1 MPTKTYAEILAE
13 FVENLDLKKVPA
25 NVVEHAKLCLL
36 DWLGATMA
44 GAVERE
50 ASSLVEVFG
59 GLKPGESTIVGFGIK
74 IPSHEA
80 AYVNGAISH
89 LVELDDIHR
98 EAIIHPGAPVI
109 PAGLALS
116 EKLGAPGKT
125 LLESVIA
132 GYEVEIAVGKAVN
145 PSHYKFWHTTGT
157 CGTFGATAAACKVL
171 GLDDSK
177 VVNAFGIAGTHAAG
191 LIEVF
196 GTPSKALNPGRAARD
211 GVLAALLA
219 GKGFTGPKTIFEGEK
234 GFFKATS
241 TEKDYEKG
249 FRELGL
255 TYEITRNGFKRHSSC
270 GHTHAAIDAILALKD
285 ELGLSAEDVVE
296 VEVGTYRDAL
306 EIVGK
311 NYEPRSPAEAKFS
324 LPYCIA
330 VALIYGSVSLRQF
343 KDEKIR
349 SPDVKRLSK
358 KVKVYVDEE
367 VDALYPRKLG
377 AKVRVRTRNSETYE
391 KFVEVA
397 KGNPENPLSTHEII
411 SKFMELATLKVKVD
425 VCKRLVETIM
435 NLEKVDNVEKLFE
448 VMSL

>member
-1 MPTKTYAEILAE
+1 MFTKTYAEILAE
-13 FVENLDLKKVPA
+13 FVENLDLKKIPVS
-25 NVVEHAKLCLL
+25 VVEHAKLCLL
-36 DWLGATMA
+36 DWLGATIA
-44 GAVERE
+44 GTVERE
-50 ASSLVEVFG
+50 ALSLVEVFG
-59 GLKPGESTIVGFGIK
+59 GLKPAESTVVGFGVK

-98 EAIIHPGAPVI
+98 EAIIHPGVPVI

-116 EKLGAPGKT
+116 EKLRVSGKI

-132 GYEVEIAVGKAVN
+132 GYEVEIAIGKAVN

-157 CGTFGATAAACKVL
+157 CGTFGATTAACKVL
-171 GLDDSK
+171 GLNRDEI
-177 VVNAFGIAGTHAAG
+177 VNALGIAGTHAAG

-211 GVLAALLA
+211 GIIAALLA
-219 GKGFTGPKTIFEGEK
+219 ERGFTGPKTIFEGEK
-234 GFFKATS
+234 GFFKATC

-249 FRELGL
+249 FRDLGL
-255 TYEITRNGFKRHSSC
+255 IYEITRNGFKRHASC

-285 ELGLSAEDVVE
+285 ELGLYAGDVVE
-296 VEVGTYRDAL
+296 IEVGTYRDAL

-330 VALIYGSVSLRQF
+330 VALIDGLVGLRQF
-343 KDEKIR
+343 KDDRIK
-349 SPDVKRLSK
+349 SPDVRRLSK
-358 KVKVYVDEE
+358 KVRVYVDEE

-377 AKVRVRTRNSETYE
+377 AKVRVRTRNGGTYE
-391 KFVEVA
+391 KLVEVA
-397 KGNPENPLSTHEII
+397 KGNPENPLSTREII
-411 SKFMELATLKVKVD
+411 SKFMELAILKMKVD
-425 VCKRLVETIM
+425 ICKRLVETVM

-448 VMSL
+448 IMNL

>member
-25 NVVEHAKLCLL
+25 NVIEHAKLCFL
-36 DWLGATMA
+36 DWLGAAIA
-44 GAVERE
+44 GTVERE
-50 ASSLVEVFG
+50 ALSLVEVFG
-59 GLKPGESTIVGFGIK
+59 GLKPRESTIVGFGIK

-98 EAIIHPGAPVI
+98 EAIIHPGVPVI

-116 EKLGAPGKT
+116 EKLGGSGKI

-145 PSHYKFWHTTGT
+145 PSHYRFWHTTGT
-157 CGTFGATAAACKVL
+157 CGTFGATVAACKVL
-171 GLDDSK
+171 GLNRDGI
-177 VVNAFGIAGTHAAG
+177 VNALGIAGTHAAG

-196 GTPSKALNPGRAARD
+196 GTSSKALNPGRAARD
-211 GVLAALLA
+211 GVVAALLA
-219 GKGFTGPKTIFEGEK
+219 KKGFTGPKTIFEGEK
-234 GFFKATS
+234 GFFKATCA
-241 TEKDYEKG
+241 EKDYEKG

-255 TYEITRNGFKRHSSC
+255 TYEITRNGFKRHASC

-285 ELGLSAEDVVE
+285 ELRLSAEDVAE
-296 VEVGTYRDAL
+296 IEVGTYRDAF

-330 VALIYGSVSLRQF
+330 VALLDGSVSLKQF
-343 KDEKIR
+343 KHDR
-349 SPDVKRLSK
+349 VNSSDVKGLSR

-377 AKVRVRTRNSETYE
+377 AKVRVKTKDGRVHE
-391 KFVEVA
+391 KLVEVA

-411 SKFMELATLKVKVD
+411 NKFMELATLKMDVD
-425 VCKRLVETIM
+425 ACKRLVEVVM
-435 NLEKVDNVEKLFE
+435 RLEKVDNVKELFE
-448 VMSL
+448 IMTF

>member
-1 MPTKTYAEILAE
+1 MSTRTYSEVLAE
-13 FVENLDLKKVPA
+13 FVENLDLRKIPRGVL
-25 NVVEHAKLCLL
+25 EHAKLCLL
-36 DWLGATMA
+36 DWFGAAIA
-44 GAVERE
+44 GTIEKE
-50 ASSLVEVFG
+50 ASLLVEIFG
-59 GLKPGESTIVGFGIK
+59 NLKPEEATIVGFGIRV
-74 IPSHEA
+74 PSHDA

-98 EAIIHPGAPVI
+98 EAIIHPGVPVI
-109 PAGLALS
+109 PAALALS
-116 EKLGAPGKT
+116 EKLGASGET
-125 LLESVIA
+125 LLESIIA

-145 PSHYKFWHTTGT
+145 PSHYRFWHTTGT

-171 GLDDSK
+171 GLDRDK
-177 VVNAFGIAGTHAAG
+177 ILNAFGIAGTHAAG

-219 GKGFTGPKTIFEGEK
+219 EKGFTGPKTIFEGER

-249 FRELGL
+249 FRGLGS

-270 GHTHAAIDAILALKD
+270 GHTHAAIDAILALRD

-311 NYEPRSPAEAKFS
+311 NYEPKSPAEAKFS

-330 VALIYGSVSLRQF
+330 VALLDGSVSLRQF
-343 KDEKIR
+343 TNERVR
-349 SPDVKRLSK
+349 SPDVKELSK
-358 KVKVYVDEE
+358 KVKVYTDEE
-367 VDALYPRKLG
+367 VNALYPRKLG
-377 AKVRVRTRNSETYE
+377 ARVRVRTKGGATYE
-391 KFVEVA
+391 KLVEVA
-397 KGNPENPLSTHEII
+397 KGNPENPLSTHEIVD
-411 SKFMELATLKVKVD
+411 KFMKLATLKIEASK
-425 VCKRLVETIM
+425 CKKLVEIIM
-435 NLEKVDNVEKLFE
+435 DLERIDSVEKLFE
-448 VMSL
+448 VLHL